1 MTAGSRVFIDKQS
14 PTVYKAMAAA
24 AAELRSQAAD
34 MGLDRIIS
42 ELVNL
47 RVSQINGCAF
57 CLDVHSAAAFKAGET
72 PQRVAVLPSWR
83 ETTLYTVKERAALHI
98 AEAVTLVSDEHLS
111 DEDYE
116 LVRQSLSDDE
126 ISLLILTAITI
137 NSFNRI
143 SIFSGHPVVPRPH
156 ST

>member
-1 MTAGSRVFIDKQS
+1 
-14 PTVYKAMAAA
+14 MAAA

-34 MGLDRIIS
+34 VGLDRIIS

-57 CLDVHSAAAFKAGET
+57 CLDVHSAAAIKAGET
-72 PQRVAVLPSWR
+72 TQRIAVLPSWR
-83 ETTLYTVKERAALHI
+83 DTNLYTETERAALHI
-98 AEAVTLVSDEHLS
+98 AEAVTLLSSERLS

-116 LVRQSLSDDE
+116 LVRQCLSDDE

-156 ST
+156 SN